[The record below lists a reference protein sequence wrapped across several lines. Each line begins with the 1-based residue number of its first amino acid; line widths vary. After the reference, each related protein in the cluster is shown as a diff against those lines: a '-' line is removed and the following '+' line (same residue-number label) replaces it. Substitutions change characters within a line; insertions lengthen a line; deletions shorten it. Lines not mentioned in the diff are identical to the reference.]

1 MTATT
6 VPQNLPARTWNSLLK
21 LAALLAVAVVLMAGS
36 FAIGQRTTDDAT
48 PVGKDSPAS
57 VAPADAPPAATDGS
71 CGPRCGR
78 TAHTPPS

>member
-36 FAIGQRTTDDAT
+36 FAIGQRTADDAT
-48 PVGKDSPAS
+48 PVVTDSSAS
-57 VAPADAPPAATDGS
+57 AAPADVPPAATDAS
-71 CGPRCGR
+71 CGR
-78 TAHTPPS
+78 TAHTPPC